1 MSLRDLRRRSKPTP
15 IVGRRLCQFSPRA
28 AFHAAAS
35 SKGARKP
42 GARPR
47 DGVTSA
53 DCRAGATILSAFG
66 GEVEKALGDRRGRP
80 TWRSIANNWR
90 RITRLD
96 RPVPLSTAPSSSRGS
111 LARHRGFRLASNHPS
126 AQATPP
132 GNSGGVFAFARSKS
146 DATTLFGAGAQC
158 PRRARHGAQNGPARA
173 FKCPERTPA
182 TSRAVSGFPR
192 GYISPN
198 FKVLTSNIP
207 AREHRTPTHGRRE
220 RY

>member
-1 MSLRDLRRRSKPTP
+1 MLSSSGPSTNLSKPSFAACPTCRRRW
-15 IVGRRLCQFSPRA
+15 I
-28 AFHAAAS
+28 S
-35 SKGARKP
+35 SAIFRT
-42 GARPR
+42 
-47 DGVTSA
+47 VHTSA
-53 DCRAGATILSAFG
+53 GDHRHNRLRGHSLNFRLHMLSCAGATILSAFG

-182 TSRAVSGFPR
+182 N
-192 GYISPN
+192 SPMRYLFRWTRIIQRHPVN
-198 FKVLTSNIP
+198 V
-207 AREHRTPTHGRRE
+207 AR
-220 RY
+220 